1 MPRLEDGEFASGAS
15 KFKKRRA
22 WITSD
27 EPVVTLPTI
36 QAETEIPA
44 APTPLIE
51 SKTTHEQEKSETRVK
66 HEYNKSETRLE
77 HEYNKSETRVEHDYN
92 KGKTRVKQKKS
103 SLDAAISPIPPV
115 SNLESN
121 KSETRVK
128 HDYNMSTTRVEHEYN
143 KSQTMDTDSFYAFVV
158 AQRTLLNV
166 YDDDLR
172 SMLLSL
178 SDVQRRLFWHVAFE
192 CINRGDMR
200 TAPLEIKSFF
210 APLGIS
216 TAVVRTSLVRLIDK
230 RLLQREKGKLGKNG
244 FAIIALPKTAFEIAH
259 DLVINFQNSQ
269 K

>member
-22 WITSD
+22 WITPE
-27 EPVVTLPTI
+27 EPVVALPAI
-36 QAETEIPA
+36 EAQTEILVSPS
-44 APTPLIE
+44 LLNE
-51 SKTTHEQEKSETRVK
+51 SRTSHDSEKNKTRVE
-66 HEYNKSETRLE
+66 HEYNKSETRLKQE
-77 HEYNKSETRVEHDYN
+77 SNKSQTRVKQELNKTKTRVKHELSSIDELIPLPVSAAKLELNKSQTRVEHDYN
-92 KGKTRVKQKKS
+92 LSR
-103 SLDAAISPIPPV
+103 
-115 SNLESN
+115 
-121 KSETRVK
+121 
-128 HDYNMSTTRVEHEYN
+128 TRVEQELN
-143 KSQTMDTDSFYAFVV
+143 KNKTTDIDSFYAFVV

-192 CINRGDMR
+192 CINRNDIR

-216 TAVVRTSLVRLIDK
+216 TAVVRTSLVRLIEK

-244 FAIIALPKTAFEIAH
+244 FAIIALPKTAFEIAQE
-259 DLVINFQNSQ
+259 LVINFQESR
-269 K
+269 